1 MSLHFTVYIGSDGLL
16 KFVYD
21 DELAGLLELGAS
33 QIRRASHVEP
43 TTLGWTA
50 DLSPSGSF
58 DVLGPFPRRTEAL
71 QAEVAWLDRQL
82 ASREGEGS

>member
-1 MSLHFTVYIGSDGLL
+1 MSLNFTVYVGDGLL

-21 DELAGLLELGAS
+21 DELAELLQLGVS
-33 QIRRASHVEP
+33 QICRASHVEP
-43 TTLGWTA
+43 TALGWTA

-58 DVLGPFPRRTEAL
+58 DILGPFPRRSDAL

-82 ASREGEGS
+82 AAGDVVT

>member
-1 MSLHFTVYIGSDGLL
+1 MSLDFTVYVGGDGLL

-21 DELAGLLELGAS
+21 DELAELLQLGAS

-50 DLSPSGSF
+50 DLSPSGSC
-58 DVLGPFPRRTEAL
+58 DILGPFPRRTDAL

-82 ASREGEGS
+82 AAGDVT